1 MMKVVSILFL
11 IILIIWIVKISY
23 KYSPKIDIVL
33 SGNKKVILLWYYK
46 YYRNGDIKRVY
57 TKLFEI

>member
-1 MMKVVSILFL
+1 MKVVSILFL

>member
-1 MMKVVSILFL
+1 MEVVSILLF
-11 IILIIWIVKISY
+11 IILIIWIVKISC

>member
-1 MMKVVSILFL
+1 MEVVSILFL
-11 IILIIWIVKISY
+11 IILIVWIVKISC

-46 YYRNGDIKRVY
+46 YYWNGDMKRVY

>member
-1 MMKVVSILFL
+1 MEVVSILFL
-11 IILIIWIVKISY
+11 IILIVWIVKMSC

-46 YYRNGDIKRVY
+46 YYWNGDMKRVY